1 MVAFMKSNAYLV
13 SKKRK
18 PPDKLMFWGVFLC
31 IDIFI
36 YKI

>member
-1 MVAFMKSNAYLV
+1 MVVFMKSNAYLV

-18 PPDKLMFWGVFLC
+18 PPDDMFGGFLFY
-31 IDIFI
+31 DIFI

>member
-18 PPDKLMFWGVFLC
+18 PPDKLMFWGFFNLWY
-31 IDIFI
+31 I
-36 YKI
+36 YI

>member
-18 PPDKLMFWGVFLC
+18 PPDKLMFWGFLFY
-31 IDIFI
+31 DIFI